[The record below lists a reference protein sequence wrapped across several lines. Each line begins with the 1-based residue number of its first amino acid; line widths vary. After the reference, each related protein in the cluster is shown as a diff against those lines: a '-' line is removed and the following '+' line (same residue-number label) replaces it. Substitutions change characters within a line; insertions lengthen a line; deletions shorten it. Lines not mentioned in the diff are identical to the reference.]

1 MARRDDPLVSELLVL
16 RHAKAGDGPGR
27 DTRDHDR
34 PLAPRGQEEAPRVG
48 AWLAAHHLLPDRALA
63 STATRAVQTARLV
76 LDALGDDAPEL
87 MTEARLYLAHP
98 STVAETVLEHAAGC
112 ERLLLVGHNPGLAQF
127 VEVLTGAPLEED
139 PETGVLFPTA
149 ALAHL
154 ELRGG
159 WDGLAAGSGHLLQ
172 LVRGR
177 RLPEPRA

>member
-1 MARRDDPLVSELLVL
+1 MARRDDPHVSELLVL

-34 PLAPRGQEEAPRVG
+34 PLAPRGRSEAPRVG
-48 AWLAAHHLLPDRALA
+48 AWLAAHDLLPDRVLA
-63 STATRAVQTARLV
+63 STAARAVETALLV

-87 MTEARLYLAHP
+87 MTERRLYLAHP
-98 STVAETVLEHAAGC
+98 TTVAETVVKHAAGC
-112 ERLLLVGHNPGLAQF
+112 ERLLVVGHNPGLAQL
-127 VEVLTGAPLEED
+127 VEILTGAPLEED

-154 ELRGG
+154 EIPGG
-159 WDGLAAGSGHLLQ
+159 WDALAPGGGRLAH

-177 RLPEPRA
+177 RLPEPGA

>member
-27 DTRDHDR
+27 QTPDHDR
-34 PLAPRGQEEAPRVG
+34 PLAPRGEQEAPRVG
-48 AWLAAHHLLPDRALA
+48 VWLAAHHLVPDRVLA

-76 LDALGDDAPEL
+76 LGALGDDAPEL
-87 MTEARLYLAHP
+87 MTERRLYLAHP
-98 STVAETVLEHAAGC
+98 TTVAETVLEHAAGC
-112 ERLLLVGHNPGLAQF
+112 ERLLVVGHNPGLAQL

-139 PETGVLFPTA
+139 PDTGVLFPTA

-154 ELRGG
+154 ELPGG
-159 WDGLAAGSGHLLQ
+159 WDSLAPGSGRLAH

-177 RLPEPRA
+177 RLPEPGA